1 MSRIKIAFFID
12 RSVDED
18 ASAYNSNQQ
27 DGLIL
32 ERVVQN
38 QKQNA
43 STRISGQP
51 KDRVL
56 TIGARERKLR
66 SQRQS
71 A

>member
-1 MSRIKIAFFID
+1 MRMLPLTIC
-12 RSVDED
+12 
-18 ASAYNSNQQ
+18 NQQ

-38 QKQNA
+38 QKQNV

-66 SQRQS
+66 
-71 A
+71 